1 MSTEL
6 QTALAEIK
14 AGVSTIQ
21 GNYLSMRN
29 EMDAFIAKGAGF
41 SSGSHRDELGDQL
54 RGSDD
59 LAKLM
64 RGERKS
70 AIISLPTMA
79 PQLKRLAI
87 ESKATLTESGVGSQ
101 TTGVMPIERIP
112 GIVGGA
118 QRRNFMRDVLRVIPT
133 VNSAVDFV
141 RETSATPT
149 ASPVSEGSLK
159 NEATMTFESAVAPV
173 RTIPV
178 WIPASKQILDDLAG
192 LRQFIEGRLSY
203 AVLKMEDLQ
212 ILFGSGTGQ
221 DLDGLTHQATAFDTT
236 LRGSSFQRLDII
248 RRALQQV
255 ETADESPTGF
265 IVLNPADFAAIELT
279 KDSQG
284 NYIAGDPRSAMA
296 PSLWGRP
303 VVVSTA
309 MAAGYFLIGS
319 SESADIRMR
328 QDVTVEIST
337 EHSDFFV
344 RNLLAI
350 RAESRVALPVY
361 RPDSLIYGVLTSS
374 PVT

>member
-1 MSTEL
+1 MSQEL
-6 QTALAEIK
+6 QQALTEIK
-14 AGVSTIQ
+14 TGVSAIQ
-21 GNYLSMRN
+21 SNYLQLRN
-29 EMDAFIAKGAGF
+29 ELDGYIAKGASFAG
-41 SSGSHRDELGDQL
+41 GSQRDELGDVL

-59 LAKLM
+59 MQKLM
-64 RGERKS
+64 RGERKN
-70 AIISLPTMA
+70 AIIVLPSMA
-79 PQLKRLAI
+79 PRLKQLAI
-87 ESKATLTESGVGSQ
+87 ESKATLTEAGVGSQ

-141 RETSATPT
+141 SETSATPT
-149 ASPVSEGSLK
+149 ASPVSEGSVQ
-159 NEATMTFESAVAPV
+159 NEATMTFTSAVAPV
-173 RTIPV
+173 RTLAV

-192 LRQFIEGRLSY
+192 LRQFIETRLTY
-203 AVLKMEDLQ
+203 AVLKQEDLQ
-212 ILFGSGTGQ
+212 ILTGSGTGQ

-279 KDSQG
+279 KTSTG
-284 NYIAGDPRSAMA
+284 EYIAGDPRSMMA
-296 PSLWGRP
+296 PTLWGRP

-309 MAAGYFLIGS
+309 MSSGAFLIGS

-337 EHSDFFV
+337 EHSDYWT
-344 RNLLAI
+344 RGLIGI
-350 RAESRVALPVY
+350 RAEERLALPVY
-361 RPDSLIYGVLTSS
+361 RPGSLIYGTLVTS
-374 PVT
+374 PA